1 MSREEATPLVVVG
14 DDWGRHVSTLQHLF
28 RQVLPSHP
36 IVWVN
41 SFGHRVPRLT
51 AYDVRRAAAK
61 VAAMLAPPPP
71 PVHERAP
78 DAVVHPRA
86 LPWHHV
92 GPVHAANMRLL
103 RHDVRRALDA
113 VAPGRAPL
121 LVSSTPI
128 AEGLVGTLGERAS
141 VYFVIDDYATLP
153 YVSAALVAPHE
164 RRMLDKVDLVVA
176 TARALVERKRPRSG
190 RMHYLPQ
197 GVNHEHFATPR
208 PVPPELAPLPRPIL
222 GFAGGVSECVDVPLL
237 LSLADR
243 MPGASIVLVGPVAI
257 DPAALTRPNIHLLG
271 NRPYA
276 DLPAYVQ
283 AFDVG
288 LIPYVLNDW
297 TLAVDP
303 LKLLEYL
310 AAGLPVV
317 TTPLPEAAKY
327 GQVIAIEPAGPRWLE
342 AVAALAAEGPGA
354 RRSERQEVAGANTWR
369 ARAEAFMTLCEATVP
384 AGATERFEAL
394 AAQEPD
400 IL

>member
-1 MSREEATPLVVVG
+1 MSRAEATPLVVVG

-28 RQVLPSHP
+28 RQLLPSHP

-61 VAAMLAPPPP
+61 VAAMLAPPAPP
-71 PVHERAP
+71 TREDAP
-78 DAVVHPRA
+78 DVVVHPRA

-103 RHDVRRALDA
+103 RHDVRRALDR

-121 LVSSTPI
+121 LVSSTPV
-128 AEGLVGTLGERAS
+128 AEGLIGTLGERTS

-153 YVSAALVAPHE
+153 YVSAGLIAPHE
-164 RRMLDKVDLVVA
+164 RRMLDKVDAVVA

-190 RMHYLPQ
+190 RVHYLPQ
-197 GVNHEHFATPR
+197 GVNHAHFATPR
-208 PVPPELAPLPRPIL
+208 PIPAELAALPRPIL

-243 MPGASIVLVGPVAI
+243 MPGASIVLVGPVTI
-257 DPAALTRPNIHLLG
+257 DAAPLARPNIHLLG

-276 DLPAYVQ
+276 ELPAYVQ

-327 GQVIAIEPAGPRWLE
+327 GEVIAIEPAGPRWLD
-342 AVAALAAEGPGA
+342 AVAALAARGPAAG
-354 RRSERQEVAGANTWR
+354 RSERQDVARANTWR
-369 ARAEAFMTLCEATVP
+369 ARAEAFMAMFEEAAP
-384 AGATERFEAL
+384 AGTPAQLEVL
-394 AAQEPD
+394 AGQEPD
-400 IL
+400 NL